1 VASFIPSEKPGPPGG
16 LGSWILVLPGAATP
30 FTVDL
35 YPVPVGDECD
45 HRYESPG
52 HDPSDRLRHLIQVR
66 DGTCSFPTCS
76 RHAPETD
83 FEHAVAYEQGGRTC
97 GCNCHSCSR
106 TCHQVKQRPGWSVT
120 EVKPGWLQWTT
131 PSGRVYTK
139 GPWKYPA

>member
-1 VASFIPSEKPGPPGG
+1 M
-16 LGSWILVLPGAATP
+16 LPGSATP

-35 YPVPVGDECD
+35 YPVPVGECD
-45 HRYESPG
+45 HRHESPG

-66 DGTCSFPTCS
+66 DGTCSFPACS
-76 RHAPETD
+76 RQARETD
-83 FEHAVAYEQGGRTC
+83 FEHAVPYEQGGRTC

-120 EVKPGWLQWTT
+120 EVRPGYHQWET
-131 PSGRVYTK
+131 PSGRTYTK